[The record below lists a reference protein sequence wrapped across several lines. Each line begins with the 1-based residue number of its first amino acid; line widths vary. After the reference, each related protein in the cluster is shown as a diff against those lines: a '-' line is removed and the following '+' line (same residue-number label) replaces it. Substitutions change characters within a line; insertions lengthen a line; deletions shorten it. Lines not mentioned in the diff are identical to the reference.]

1 MSYAC
6 YLAGVQMPTPAKL
19 TVKIKNKN
27 KTLILL
33 NEGEINFLRT
43 PGLTEIVVPFT
54 FPMLTGRSPDYYL
67 GTLERLKTSKEP
79 TQFILVRCSPDG
91 RTLYDTNMRVSVEDY
106 NIVEDATKGLD
117 VAVDVNLKQWR
128 SYGTKTATVEQP
140 AESGQAVTVTV
151 EKERDASTAPTAK
164 TYTVKKG
171 DCLWAIAAKFYGDGS
186 QYKKIQAASQ
196 DVIAKHG
203 SNPNMIWPGDV
214 LTIP

>member
-43 PGLTEIVVPFT
+43 PGLTEIVVPFV

-106 NIVEDATKGLD
+106 NIVEDAKKGLD
-117 VAVDVNLKQWR
+117 VSVDVNLKQWR
-128 SYGTKTATVEQP
+128 PYGTKTATVEPP
-140 AESGQAVTVTV
+140 AEPSQPPTVTV
-151 EKERDASTAPTAK
+151 EQEREASTAPAAK

-171 DCLWAIAAKFYGDGS
+171 DSLWAIAAKYYGKGAEYS
-186 QYKKIQAASQ
+186 KIASANT
-196 DVIAKHG
+196 DKI
-203 SNPNMIWPGDV
+203 SNPNLIYPGQV

>member
-19 TVKIKNKN
+19 TVKVKNKN
-27 KTLILL
+27 KALILL

-67 GTLERLKTSKEP
+67 GTLEQLKTSKEP

-128 SYGTKTATVEQP
+128 PYGTKTATVEQP
-140 AESGQAVTVTV
+140 AESGQAATVTV
-151 EKERDASTAPTAK
+151 EKERDASTAPAAK

-171 DCLWAIAAKFYGDGS
+171 DSLWAIAAKYYGKGAE
-186 QYKKIQAASQ
+186 YTKIANANT
-196 DVIAKHG
+196 DKI
-203 SNPNMIWPGDV
+203 SNPNLIYPGQV